1 MKAQLEQR
9 LHQLQQ
15 EFESGQQVLAE
26 LEQRQQALKETL
38 LRISGAMQVLQE
50 LLQTTDTASMPEA
63 GTKEVCEEA
72 VVGRPD
78 THTSIDGR

>member
-15 EFESGQQVLAE
+15 EFESGHQMMAE
-26 LEQRQQALKETL
+26 LEQRQQTLKETL

-50 LLQTTDTASMPEA
+50 LLQSADTSVENGTAPEEVL
-63 GTKEVCEEA
+63 KEVELGHA
-72 VVGRPD
+72 APPI
-78 THTSIDGR
+78 H